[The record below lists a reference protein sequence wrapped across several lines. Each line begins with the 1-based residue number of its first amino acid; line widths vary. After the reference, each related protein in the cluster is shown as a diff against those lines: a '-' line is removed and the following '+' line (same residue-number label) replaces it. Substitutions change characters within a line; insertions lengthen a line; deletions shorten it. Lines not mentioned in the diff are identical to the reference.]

1 VSAAARTPV
10 LLLGIL
16 SLAFTESCGYRVAG
30 RADLLPAKIKT
41 IAVPPFGN
49 VTTRYRVSDRL
60 AAAVTREFISRTRYQ
75 IVADP
80 NAADAV
86 LTGSV
91 VNFMAYPTI
100 FDPVTGRASGVQV
113 ILYLQLF
120 LRDRATGAA
129 LFQNPNWE
137 FRERYEISVDQRS
150 YFEESDLAMDRL
162 SRDAA
167 RSLVSAVLENF

>member
-1 VSAAARTPV
+1 VTFRAP
-10 LLLGIL
+10 LLLLVL
-16 SLAFTESCGYRVAG
+16 SLVFTLSCGYRVAG

-41 IAVPPFGN
+41 IAVPPFAN

-60 AAAVTREFISRTRYQ
+60 AAAVTREFISRTRYR

-100 FDPVTGRASGVQV
+100 FDPLTGRASGVQV
-113 ILYLQLF
+113 SLYMQLF
-120 LRDRATGAA
+120 LRDRATGAT

-150 YFEESDLAMDRL
+150 YFEESDVAMDRL